1 MEKSQDSYTE
11 PVGSSLFALNEL
23 KYLEELYT
31 NILQKNSDDIIK
43 ITDSNLKNTCR
54 IKEGY

>member
-1 MEKSQDSYTE
+1 MEKSQDSYIE
-11 PVGSSLFALNEL
+11 AVGSSLFALNEL

>member
-1 MEKSQDSYTE
+1 MEKNQDSYIE
-11 PVGSSLFALNEL
+11 AVGSSLFALNEL